1 LSALEN
7 AMSQQEQWQFDE
19 DPDALY
25 ERYLV
30 PTMFE
35 PWAADLVELAA
46 LQPGD
51 RLLDVACG
59 TGIVARLMAPHVA
72 SVVGLDLSA
81 DRLAIA
87 GSLAPDIAWREGDA
101 TALPFPDGS
110 FDLVTCQQGLQFVPD
125 RVAAVREMSR
135 VLVPG
140 GRVLLGI
147 WRSIEHHPESVAMV
161 AALARHVSHDASAF
175 RHAIFALGEADEIG
189 SLLTEA
195 GFQEVV
201 IRPTVKTMRFPS
213 VDAFTM
219 RYISS
224 VGPLAQMVSKVDDHA
239 RAAFLQDM
247 NDALQEY
254 VDAEG
259 VAFPIASHTVTA
271 QT

>member
-1 LSALEN
+1 MEN
-7 AMSQQEQWQFDE
+7 PMSQQEQWQFDE
-19 DPDALY
+19 NTDALY

-51 RLLDVACG
+51 RLLDIGCG

-72 SVVGLDLSA
+72 RVVGLDISA
-81 DRLAIA
+81 DRLAVA
-87 GSLAPDIAWREGDA
+87 GSLAPDIEWREGNA
-101 TALPFPDGS
+101 TALPFPDGN
-110 FDLVTCQQGLQFVPD
+110 FDLATCHQGLQFMPD
-125 RVAAVREMSR
+125 QLAALREMSR

-140 GRVLLGI
+140 GRLLLGI

-161 AALARHVSHDASAF
+161 AALARHVSHEASAF
-175 RHAIFALGEADEIG
+175 RHAIFSLGEADEIE
-189 SLLTEA
+189 SLLTDA
-195 GFQEVV
+195 GFQGVV
-201 IRPTVKTMRFPS
+201 IRPMVKTVRFPS

-224 VGPLAQMVSKVDDHA
+224 VGPLAQMVSKVDDNA
-239 RAAFLQDM
+239 RAAFLKDM
-247 NDALQEY
+247 NHALQSY
-254 VDAEG
+254 VDTEG

-271 QT
+271 HT